1 MSDRFECQPD
11 NWSDPPDHADVDPG
25 DLWADKARPGWTR
38 CPKCGEEWAIEDETN
53 CKCRMQVTCN
63 KEREDEE

>member
-53 CKCRMQVTCN
+53 CTCQMQVTCN
-63 KEREDEE
+63 KEREVEE